1 MHNQLLALSG
11 WRIAE
16 IILFLV
22 FCLSF
27 YPVNVE
33 AQERPK
39 FEKNVLVK
47 GLKDPWSI
55 VFGPDQMLWLT
66 ESKTYKVLR
75 LDPIH
80 KKVDTVADLSRERE
94 FPRYDNLPDSLQEGK
109 PWPQGGLMGLAIH
122 PEFLNDKPF
131 IYLSMVYRYTGSHR
145 AGDGRDPIDQ
155 GYHFKTKIL
164 RYTFSPSNN
173 TLVDPRVIC
182 DSIPGSND
190 HNGGRLLI
198 VSQKGQH
205 YLFYSVGDMGAGQY
219 SNAARSNRAQDA
231 NSYEGKVLR
240 FYTEADTNDSW
251 IPQDNPFGADNA
263 VWSLGHRNPQGLA
276 ALVSASETTLYSS
289 EHGPFSDDEI
299 NIIKKGA
306 NYGHPLVIGYADGN
320 YNGLSAGVT
329 DADSLPG
336 PWNSTYPLIVDEVEN
351 AKRMGSYQDP
361 LWSFNPTRNEILRTI
376 AEQLR
381 DGGQES
387 PQWESIAPSGIT
399 VYDQSAIP
407 DWNKS
412 LLITSLKKGILVRLK
427 LDEEGKNVLARTDHF
442 EGQARYRDVVVSSDG
457 KKIYLITDLSLVT
470 SGPTED
476 NPESAE
482 DRGAVI
488 EFQLVD

>member
-1 MHNQLLALSG
+1 
-11 WRIAE
+11 
-16 IILFLV
+16 
-22 FCLSF
+22 
-27 YPVNVE
+27 
-33 AQERPK
+33 
-39 FEKNVLVK
+39 
-47 GLKDPWSI
+47 SI

-219 SNAARSNRAQDA
+219 SNAVRRNRALYSNNCEA
-231 NSYEGKVLR
+231 IVIKVH
-240 FYTEADTNDSW
+240 ASVDTDGSW
-251 IPQDNPFGADNA
+251 IPHNMNVGVNNA
-263 VWSLGHRNPQGLA
+263 VWRLDLRKPQGLA
-276 ALVSASETTLYSS
+276 ALVSASETTLY
-289 EHGPFSDDEI
+289 
-299 NIIKKGA
+299 
-306 NYGHPLVIGYADGN
+306 
-320 YNGLSAGVT
+320 
-329 DADSLPG
+329 
-336 PWNSTYPLIVDEVEN
+336 
-351 AKRMGSYQDP
+351 
-361 LWSFNPTRNEILRTI
+361 
-376 AEQLR
+376 
-381 DGGQES
+381 
-387 PQWESIAPSGIT
+387 
-399 VYDQSAIP
+399 
-407 DWNKS
+407 
-412 LLITSLKKGILVRLK
+412 
-427 LDEEGKNVLARTDHF
+427 
-442 EGQARYRDVVVSSDG
+442 
-457 KKIYLITDLSLVT
+457 
-470 SGPTED
+470 
-476 NPESAE
+476 
-482 DRGAVI
+482 
-488 EFQLVD
+488 